1 MTTSNVGQT
10 KINQHDKTLAGYY
23 GKWRAREE
31 ERQKHATRDKILH
44 LSLVSVFLIFLIGV
58 STFGMVVFCD
68 HWQSQTPTPPTTAA
82 EKIKVASSSA
92 RPVVEKQQKEE
103 QIVTDIERDT
113 TNFDRFEVEPIPSF
127 EEWLQENGTN
137 IDSAIE
143 NQPTPT
149 PTPSPQPKRDLDI
162 IILVNA
168 TPTPEPIITF
178 EPLNIPSTQPINV
191 PTEEEIAFQQKVD
204 ECIELVNNSP
214 WSSAA
219 NREARANKCR
229 QCGCSSCDGNRCR
242 LEE

>member
-1 MTTSNVGQT
+1 MEHMT
-10 KINQHDKTLAGYY
+10 IHHHNQQDVAFVNCFDQWK
-23 GKWRAREE
+23 ARDE

-44 LSLVSVFLIFLIGV
+44 LSFISVFLILLIGI
-58 STFGMVVFCD
+58 STFGVVVFYD
-68 HWQSQTPTPPTTAA
+68 HWQNQTSAPPTTAA
-82 EKIKVASSSA
+82 EKIKIASSSA
-92 RPVVEKQQKEE
+92 QPVVQKQQNEE
-103 QIVTDIERDT
+103 QIITDIERNI
-113 TNFDRFEVEPIPSF
+113 TNFDTFEVEPIPSF
-127 EEWLQENGTN
+127 EEWMEEHGNDN
-137 IDSAIE
+137 IITSVE
-143 NQPTPT
+143 LTPTPT

-178 EPLNIPSTQPINV
+178 EPLNIPSMQPINI

-204 ECIELVNNSP
+204 ACIELVNNSP